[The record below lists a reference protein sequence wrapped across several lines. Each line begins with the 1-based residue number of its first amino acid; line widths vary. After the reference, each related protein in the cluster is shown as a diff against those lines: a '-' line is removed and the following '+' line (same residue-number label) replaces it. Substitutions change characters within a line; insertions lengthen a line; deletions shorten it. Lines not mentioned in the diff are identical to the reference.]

1 MNPIY
6 SFWRFIII
14 QIQRGIDQTWRHVT
28 GLPQRQRSMI
38 TPELYVGGQYS
49 ISSVSKLE
57 KLGITAIVSMRMRDI
72 ERKELLANFHIV
84 HLPTP
89 DHHAPTIAHLQEGVA
104 FIDKEIKHK
113 GKVYIHCRAGEGRG
127 PTMAIAYLIHTGM
140 TYDDAYALV
149 KKVRT
154 FIHPT
159 QPQVKR
165 LKEFEKLQ
173 ATKQKTK

>member
-6 SFWRFIII
+6 SLWLFITI
-14 QIQRGIDQTWRHVT
+14 QLQRGIDQAWRHLT
-28 GLPQRQRSMI
+28 GFPQQKRSMI
-38 TPELYVGGQYS
+38 TPQIYVGGQYS
-49 ISSVSKLE
+49 IRSVALLE
-57 KLGITAIVSMRMRDI
+57 KLGITGIVSMRMKDI
-72 ERKELLANFHIV
+72 ANKDLLANFHIL

-89 DHHAPTIAHLQEGVA
+89 DHTAPTMKHLEEGVD
-104 FIDKEIKHK
+104 FIEKEIKQK

-140 TYDDAYALV
+140 TYDDAYALI
-149 KKVRT
+149 KKIRP

-159 QPQVKR
+159 LPQVKR

-173 ATKQKTK
+173 EKR